1 MGTLALV
8 STDGDVTYLTAAT
21 SGVAKVAEQGNIA
34 AVANPSSTSGNNYVQ
49 NREICNFGI
58 IATTAAQTIGG
69 GAANDTHLRGISLST
84 ALGAA
89 LSITGLGSASASSAM
104 TWTIPAAAARGFIDF
119 FWAPNVAGALT
130 VTLGG
135 TADIGNVGVH
145 WRPI

>member
-34 AVANPSSTSGNNYVQ
+34 AVANAGSTSNAYVQ
-49 NREICNFGI
+49 NREFYNFGI
-58 IATTAAQTIGG
+58 IATTVAQTLGSA
-69 GAANDTHLRGISLST
+69 AANDTHLRGISLST
-84 ALGAA
+84 ALTAA
-89 LSITGLGSASASSAM
+89 VSITGFGSASGTSAM
-104 TWTIPAAAARGFIDF
+104 TWTIPAGQPKGFVDF
-119 FWAPNVAGALT
+119 FGAINAVGPLT

-135 TADIGNVGVH
+135 TADIGIVAAH